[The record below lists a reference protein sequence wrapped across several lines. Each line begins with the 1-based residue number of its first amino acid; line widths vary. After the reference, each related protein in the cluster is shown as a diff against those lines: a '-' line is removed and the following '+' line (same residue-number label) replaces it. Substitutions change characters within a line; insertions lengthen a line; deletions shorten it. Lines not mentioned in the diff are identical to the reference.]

1 QTFRR
6 MIESEKTRT
15 CSADCLNH
23 RSVSLMSDIQ
33 LRSIFIGVQY
43 DINEWFTMYQYDY
56 IRTPCHHSQLSQL
69 CLFKTPCLCDLV
81 LTHSKNMFHHLPTPL
96 SSSIVTLG
104 LSDDTSL
111 SNPLQND
118 STSDS
123 RRISINCRIHF
134 CFESANFRQH
144 KPQERIRLEK

>member
-1 QTFRR
+1 Y
-6 MIESEKTRT
+6 EY
-15 CSADCLNH
+15 
-23 RSVSLMSDIQ
+23 V
-33 LRSIFIGVQY
+33 
-43 DINEWFTMYQYDY
+43 Y
-56 IRTPCHHSQLSQL
+56 IRTPCHHFQLSQI
-69 CLFKTPCLCDLV
+69 CLFKNACLCDGL
-81 LTHSKNMFHHLPTPL
+81 LTQSKNMFHHLPTPH
-96 SSSIVTLG
+96 SSSIITLS

-144 KPQERIRLEK
+144 KPQERIRPEKQPDEDQTGPHTYYPTRHTYRPLQSWSTMPRTYSLFSNTIP